1 MKKNILLA
9 TLLVINIA
17 GIVSAVII
25 LTTKTKQQEEKA
37 SNPISSLASL
47 TPLNKK
53 NDSDK
58 IGIIKIDSAISYT
71 SESRDIFMPQGR
83 GTVFWLEQLNYAAT
97 NENIKALIIQ
107 VNSPGGTVGASQELN
122 AAVKRVQATGKPVI
136 TSIADM
142 SASGG
147 YYATVSSDRIFA
159 NPGSL
164 VGSIGVIIQGMDF
177 SSVLSK
183 IGIKSQSIT
192 SGKNKDILSPY
203 KEMSTE
209 QRKLLQDLVD
219 NTYHQFLMEVVN
231 GRKKSEAVIRPLADG
246 SIFSGDQA
254 VKNGLIDELGNFYD
268 VVAYTKSTYDLDD
281 AELEYINPS
290 KPQFALTELIT
301 ILAPNST
308 PKINLIDME
317 SDFGYSPVLYLYQF

>member
-1 MKKNILLA
+1 
-9 TLLVINIA
+9 
-17 GIVSAVII
+17 
-25 LTTKTKQQEEKA
+25 
-37 SNPISSLASL
+37 
-47 TPLNKK
+47 
-53 NDSDK
+53 
-58 IGIIKIDSAISYT
+58 
-71 SESRDIFMPQGR
+71 MPQGR